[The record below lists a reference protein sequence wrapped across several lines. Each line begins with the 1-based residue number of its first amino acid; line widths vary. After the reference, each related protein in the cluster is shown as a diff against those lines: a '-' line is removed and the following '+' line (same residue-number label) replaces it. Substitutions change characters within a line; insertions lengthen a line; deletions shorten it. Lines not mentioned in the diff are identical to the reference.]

1 MTMSNLKLKNTGKIV
16 YGPNVL
22 TSIIGLSVREV
33 DGVHALQGRG
43 VRMRIEDKSLFID
56 LFVSVFSTVQ
66 CSEVAFK
73 IQENVKRSV
82 ESMTEYKVES
92 VNVNILSVYFN
103 SQLESNIELP
113 QEQQQQ
119 EYEQ

>member
-1 MTMSNLKLKNTGKIV
+1 MSNLKLKNTGKIV